1 MKREIVGVKMATIK
15 FTAARVDG
23 FVCDMGK
30 SQAFLWDEKT
40 PGLGVRATLAG
51 AKAYIFQ
58 AKIHGQTVRTTIG
71 DTRSWAIDQAQG
83 EARRLQR
90 LIDEGKDPREVRATE
105 RASYEAR
112 KDQSRRQEATFGEA
126 WESYIIARQPHWSPR
141 HYLDHVN
148 LAGEGGIQK
157 KRGKGTT
164 QPGPIA
170 ELRPEKLS
178 EFTGERMTVW
188 LESHAA
194 TRPTMAALAYRL
206 VRAFIRWASE
216 EPDYRGVIQS
226 ESYKARSV
234 KSAVPKVNAKHGDC
248 LQREQLPAWFR
259 EVRQIGNPV
268 ISAYLQALLIT
279 GARREEMAAL
289 KWTDLDFQWRSMSLS
304 DKVEASGRIIPMTPY
319 LTELLFRLP
328 RRNDWVFSAASAD
341 GKIAEPRIAHNHA
354 LSDAGLPGLTLHGL
368 RRSFGTLSEWCE
380 VPVGIVAQIMGHKP
394 SATAEKHYRRRPL
407 DLLRRWH
414 DQIEAW
420 MLEQAG
426 ICLADS

>member
-1 MKREIVGVKMATIK
+1 
-15 FTAARVDG
+15 
-23 FVCDMGK
+23 
-30 SQAFLWDEKT
+30 
-40 PGLGVRATLAG
+40 
-51 AKAYIFQ
+51 
-58 AKIHGQTVRTTIG
+58 
-71 DTRSWAIDQAQG
+71 
-83 EARRLQR
+83 
-90 LIDEGKDPREVRATE
+90 
-105 RASYEAR
+105 
-112 KDQSRRQEATFGEA
+112 
-126 WESYIIARQPHWSPR
+126 
-141 HYLDHVN
+141 
-148 LAGEGGIQK
+148 
-157 KRGKGTT
+157 
-164 QPGPIA
+164 
-170 ELRPEKLS
+170 
-178 EFTGERMTVW
+178 MTVW